1 MSDFLLWL
9 HANYILPQLK
19 AAPLNDYGFHFDLIQ
34 NELPPCALE
43 SLDRCLEFTA
53 IHAFLLGVRTG
64 MGLAPFT
71 PR

>member
-1 MSDFLLWL
+1 MSDSLLWL

-19 AAPLNDYGFHFDLIQ
+19 AAPLDDYSFHFDYVK
-34 NELPPCALE
+34 NELPPSVQG

-53 IHAFLLGVRTG
+53 IRAFLLGVRTG